1 MIPMP
6 LRDRLQCAAVIV
18 FLIGGLCS
26 NQARATEPSNT
37 PPAKTAQPPILNEK
51 DFFSYKQK
59 GRGTLAGQAFLSS
72 PSGKAITQAGAPIHL
87 IPMAPYTRYWF
98 DHQVKTTS
106 CSATGTQASAES
118 TAAPR
123 PPADCAHEALT
134 RLQTEKRLA
143 PYLRTTRANPTG
155 HFWFTKVPAGRYYI
169 VSLIEGGSGTHQEE
183 RLSGLAWLVIELEA
197 GEKATNL
204 VVTDCKTGLC

>member
-1 MIPMP
+1 MRYP
-6 LRDRLQCAAVIV
+6 DRLRFGFVL
-18 FLIGGLCS
+18 FLLLGSLCPLSGQALEAPSS
-26 NQARATEPSNT
+26 NQ
-37 PPAKTAQPPILNEK
+37 PPLNEK

-59 GRGTLAGQAFLSS
+59 GRGSLTGQAFLSS
-72 PSGKAITQAGAPIHL
+72 PSGKSITQAGTPIHL
-87 IPMAPYTRYWF
+87 IPITPYTRYWF
-98 DHQVKTTS
+98 DHNVRATS
-106 CSATGTQASAES
+106 CGATEPPASAES
-118 TAAPR
+118 ASTPR
-123 PPADCAHEALT
+123 TPANCAQEALT

-155 HFWFTKVPAGRYYI
+155 HFWFTKVPAGRYYL

-204 VVTDCKTGLC
+204 IVTDCKAGLC

>member
-1 MIPMP
+1 MRYP
-6 LRDRLQCAAVIV
+6 DRLRLGFV
-18 FLIGGLCS
+18 LLLLLGSLCPLSGRALEPTSS
-26 NQARATEPSNT
+26 N
-37 PPAKTAQPPILNEK
+37 PPPLNEK

-59 GRGTLAGQAFLSS
+59 GRGSLTGQAFLSS

-87 IPMAPYTRYWF
+87 IPMTPYTRYWF

-118 TAAPR
+118 TPITR

-134 RLQTEKRLA
+134 RLQAEKRLA

-155 HFWFTKVPAGRYYI
+155 HFWFTKIPAGRYYI
-169 VSLIEGGSGTHQEE
+169 VSLIEGGTGAHQQDEA
-183 RLSGLAWLVIELEA
+183 SAGLAWLVLDLEA
-197 GEKATNL
+197 GEKVSNL
-204 VVTDCKTGLC
+204 VVTDCKTNLC